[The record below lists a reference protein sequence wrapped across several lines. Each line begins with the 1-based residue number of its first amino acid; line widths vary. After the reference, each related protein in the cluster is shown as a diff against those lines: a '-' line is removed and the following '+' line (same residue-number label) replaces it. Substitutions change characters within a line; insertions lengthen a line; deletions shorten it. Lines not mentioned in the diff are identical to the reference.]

1 MLLDMSILLCTFK
14 ARKNVDWQE
23 AADAPRRRPHPRS
36 GARAGNSIFPT
47 NSFQAPPCPVAQPRC
62 LGRCRGKPLPER
74 YKMTRFLLAGA
85 MAFGMMSGIALAQST
100 TLQTTTTTAPVV
112 LAPPT
117 GTLSTSTS
125 TKSIGPDG
133 ARTDTS
139 GTTYRNSNGVASD
152 TEFEDDHL
160 SAAAGRAFDHQQ
172 YQHHHDHHPLAVTCG
187 SGAIT
192 SHPNSVGPVLTK

>member
-1 MLLDMSILLCTFK
+1 
-14 ARKNVDWQE
+14 
-23 AADAPRRRPHPRS
+23 
-36 GARAGNSIFPT
+36 
-47 NSFQAPPCPVAQPRC
+47 
-62 LGRCRGKPLPER
+62 
-74 YKMTRFLLAGA
+74 MTRFLLAGA

-152 TEFEDDHL
+152 TELKTTTYPPPPVAL
-160 SAAAGRAFDHQQ
+160 S
-172 YQHHHDHHPLAVTCG
+172 TTNN
-187 SGAIT
+187 T
-192 SHPNSVGPVLTK
+192 STTTTTTR